1 MRLLLEIIKGEAFS
15 QELVNDVQ
23 AFTSQ
28 ESKSKLTEKISDVF
42 EQIQIQGNISDEEN
56 KELKKLLIL
65 T

>member
-1 MRLLLEIIKGEAFS
+1 LRLLLEIIKGEAFS